1 MKWTLTIGAVAGIPI
16 KLHFNWFLTAALV
29 AWALS
34 AAYFPQTHPGWQTQT
49 YWLVGTASA
58 ALFFLSVLLH
68 ELGHSITAQREGV
81 EVNSITLF
89 VFGGVAHIADEP
101 PTAGAEFRIVAAGP
115 LTSLFLAALFST
127 VGWAG
132 ILGPLLSGAA
142 VYLGQM
148 NVVLALFNLLPG
160 FPLDGGRI
168 LRSALWKW
176 MGDFRRATHWASRA
190 GVGLSLAFIALGVG
204 LIVWGDLFSGGWVAF
219 VGWFLGTAARD
230 GYREAETQAEA
241 NMNVLA
247 EMDER
252 RIRAGGQSFLSF
264 TNSARTDFDLPSAE
278 PAHSY
283 VFVPDRKSCPI
294 CQDSRSYE

>member
-1 MKWTLTIGAVAGIPI
+1 LQMKWTLTIGKVAGIPI
-16 KLHFNWFLTAALV
+16 KLHFNWFLTAGLV

-34 AAYFPQTHPGWQTQT
+34 AAYFPQTYPGWQTET

-81 EVNSITLF
+81 VVNSITLF
-89 VFGGVAHIADEP
+89 VFGGVAYIAEEP

-115 LTSLFLAALFST
+115 LTSLFLAALFFT
-127 VGWAG
+127 VSWTGT
-132 ILGPLLSGAA
+132 LGPLLSGAA
-142 VYLGQM
+142 AYLGQM

-190 GVGLSLAFIALGVG
+190 GVGLSIVFIALGVG

-230 GYREAETQAEA
+230 GYREADTQAEA
-241 NMNVLA
+241 DMTALS
-247 EMDER
+247 EMEGL
-252 RIRAGGQSFLSF
+252 RIRAGGLSF
-264 TNSARTDFDLPSAE
+264 TSSARTGFDLPSAE

-283 VFVPDRKSCPI
+283 VFVPARKSCPK
-294 CQDSRSYE
+294 CQDSSSYE